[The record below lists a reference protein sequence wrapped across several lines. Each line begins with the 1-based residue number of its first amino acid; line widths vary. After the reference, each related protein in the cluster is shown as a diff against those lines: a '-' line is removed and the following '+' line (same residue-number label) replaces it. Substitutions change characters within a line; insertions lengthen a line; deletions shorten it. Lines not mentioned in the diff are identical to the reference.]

1 METLEQLTEVEFDI
15 EDVLE
20 DLTEGAETDMERQKR
35 RYVSQMTHGC
45 DCCLTLF
52 NRLGALQEES
62 DETKATIKS
71 LEDKLAAI
79 TKETNRLE
87 KIEVE
92 YK

>member
-1 METLEQLTEVEFDI
+1 MGVIVVCTAV
-15 EDVLE
+15 
-20 DLTEGAETDMERQKR
+20 
-35 RYVSQMTHGC
+35 
-45 DCCLTLF
+45 LTLF

-71 LEDKLAAI
+71 LEDKLAAV

>member
-45 DCCLTLF
+45 DCCLYCCTDS
-52 NRLGALQEES
+52 LQ
-62 DETKATIKS
+62 
-71 LEDKLAAI
+71 
-79 TKETNRLE
+79 
-87 KIEVE
+87 
-92 YK
+92 